1 ANDSARQEMQRDQT
15 ARGNA
20 LGEIYRASVVA
31 ARPATDYTARV
42 VPHFAGVAVPLE
54 ARTILWQR

>member
-1 ANDSARQEMQRDQT
+1 MERDR
-15 ARGNA
+15 APSGNA

-42 VPHFAGVAVPLE
+42 IPHFAGVAVPLE
-54 ARTILWQR
+54 VNTILWQR